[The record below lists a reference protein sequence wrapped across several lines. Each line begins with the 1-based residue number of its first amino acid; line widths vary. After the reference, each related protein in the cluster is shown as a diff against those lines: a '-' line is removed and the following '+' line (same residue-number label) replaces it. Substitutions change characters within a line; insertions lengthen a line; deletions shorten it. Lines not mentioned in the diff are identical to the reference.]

1 MKGFAMAFES
11 LTTRINMMFEQMENQ
26 PEDKHQLLEQ
36 IHRELETMRAEGL
49 PLPED
54 LVALETR
61 LNEEFEKAGQQKP

>member
-1 MKGFAMAFES
+1 MAFES
-11 LTTRINMMFEQMENQ
+11 LTTRLNLMFEQMENQ

-49 PLPED
+49 PLPDD

-61 LNEEFEKAGQQKP
+61 LNEEFAQIAKKKPEPD

>member
-1 MKGFAMAFES
+1 MAFES

>member
-1 MKGFAMAFES
+1 MAFES
-11 LTTRINMMFEQMENQ
+11 LTTRINLLFEQMENQ

-54 LVALETR
+54 LVALEAR
-61 LNEEFEKAGQQKP
+61 LNEEFEKAGQKQPE

>member
-1 MKGFAMAFES
+1 MAFES
-11 LTTRINMMFEQMENQ
+11 FTTRLNMLFAEMENT

-49 PLPED
+49 PLPDD

-61 LNEEFEKAGQQKP
+61 LNEEFEKTGQTRPKA

>member
-1 MKGFAMAFES
+1 MAFES
-11 LTTRINMMFEQMENQ
+11 LTTRLNLMFEQMENQ

-49 PLPED
+49 PLPDD

-61 LNEEFEKAGQQKP
+61 LNEEFERAGKQRPESS

>member
-1 MKGFAMAFES
+1 MAFES
-11 LTTRINMMFEQMENQ
+11 LTTRLNLMFEQMENQ

-49 PLPED
+49 PLPDD

-61 LNEEFEKAGQQKP
+61 LNEEFALAGKTPPEGD

>member
-1 MKGFAMAFES
+1 MAFES

-61 LNEEFEKAGQQKP
+61 LNEEFEKAGQQKPKAE

>member
-1 MKGFAMAFES
+1 MAFES
-11 LTTRINMMFEQMENQ
+11 LTTRINLMFAEMENT

-54 LVALETR
+54 LVALEAR

>member
-1 MKGFAMAFES
+1 MAFES
-11 LTTRINMMFEQMENQ
+11 LTTRINLLFAEMENT

-61 LNEEFEKAGQQKP
+61 LNQEFEKVGQQNQD